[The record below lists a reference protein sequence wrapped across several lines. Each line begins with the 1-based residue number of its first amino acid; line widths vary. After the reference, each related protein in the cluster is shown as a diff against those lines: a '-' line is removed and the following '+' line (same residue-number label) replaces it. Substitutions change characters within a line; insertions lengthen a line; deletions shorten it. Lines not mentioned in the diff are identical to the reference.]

1 MLDLVSSKDSSFE
14 FQNTQIFWIRILH
27 FHNNDPAMSCKN
39 LFGAKAKNFL
49 MQLC

>member
-14 FQNTQIFWIRILH
+14 FQNTQIFGIRILH
-27 FHNNDPAMSCKN
+27 FHNNDPAKSCKK
-39 LFGAKAKNFL
+39 LSGAKAKNFL